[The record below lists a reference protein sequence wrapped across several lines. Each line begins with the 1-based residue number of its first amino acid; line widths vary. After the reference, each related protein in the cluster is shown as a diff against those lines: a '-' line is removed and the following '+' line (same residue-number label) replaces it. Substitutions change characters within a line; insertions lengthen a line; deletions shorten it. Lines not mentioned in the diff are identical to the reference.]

1 MISILLTCYEWDVCE
16 LVQDLL
22 VAGQSA
28 STDYEIIVLDD
39 ASPDPTYY
47 KQIDDQFA
55 DNPSVRYERN
65 EKNLGRSATRNQLAS
80 MAQGNII
87 IFIDGDSRIQQP
99 DRFIANYQQA
109 IKQGVILIGGRA
121 YTPEPPRPDVKLH
134 WTYGRQRE
142 VQSLPTRIAEPLRYF
157 FSNNFCCY
165 KSDFQ
170 PFDES
175 ITTYGYED
183 SLWAALAMNRGL
195 TITHIDNPVVHIGLH
210 STRNFLKNA
219 REAVTTLHRAIDDP
233 ALAHVRLRQFYEERT
248 KSSIGQILLSLSALA
263 RPMCEWMLCRGI
275 TNLKV
280 YDLFRVGL
288 LKELQSKSNSA
299 LH

>member
-22 VAGQSA
+22 VAGHSA
-28 STDYEIIVLDD
+28 STDFEIIVLDD
-39 ASPDPTYY
+39 ASPDSTFYEELKRQY
-47 KQIDDQFA
+47 GENDR
-55 DNPSVRYERN
+55 VRYARN
-65 EKNLGRSATRNQLAS
+65 EKNMGRSVTRNRLAA
-80 MAQGNII
+80 MAQGDII

-99 DRFIANYQQA
+99 DRFIINYHQA
-109 IKQGVILIGGRA
+109 IEPGVILVGGRA
-121 YTPEPPRPDVKLH
+121 YTSTPPRPDVKLH
-134 WTYGRQRE
+134 WTYGRMRE
-142 VQSLPTRIAEPLRYF
+142 VQPLATRITEPLRYF

-170 PFDES
+170 PFDET

-183 SLWAALAMNRGL
+183 SQWAALAMKRGL
-195 TITHIDNPVVHIGLH
+195 TITHTDNPVVHIGLH
-210 STRNFLKNA
+210 STDNFLRNA
-219 REAVTTLHRAIDDP
+219 REAVATLHREIQDP
-233 ALAHVRLRQFYEERT
+233 ALAHVRLLQFYNERS
-248 KSSIGQILLSLSALA
+248 KSLFGQILLSLSALA

-288 LKELQSKSNSA
+288 LKELQNKSNSA
-299 LH
+299 FH